1 MEIGGDRCSSHLM
14 MRILR
19 ISATRS
25 EARRLRVLVV
35 VVVWTGG
42 VVIRCGNV

>member
-1 MEIGGDRCSSHLM
+1 MEIGGDGCSSHLM

-25 EARRLRVLVV
+25 EAEVLRVLVV
-35 VVVWTGG
+35 VVWTGG
-42 VVIRCGNV
+42 AVIRCGNV